1 MDKEQKQAEENTIK
15 TKDNLEQQEKKHKKD
30 KTRMFLVLAFLVLF
44 AGISY
49 IVLRGSYLE
58 YLELGQKYVS
68 VFSTNLKYRY
78 TIMAVNFVVLYL
90 MLYLTNRGIKKGLK
104 PFFEKEKK
112 TMPKLPNKSLSLV
125 ISAIASFVVS
135 SMLTQK
141 LMLIMS
147 GASFG
152 TQDPLFGLDIAYYV
166 FQKPVLEF
174 FAFYFIVLFVG
185 LSIYMALY
193 YVIVFNRYFD
203 GVEGSM
209 LKESLFMKKLTRNI
223 LLVIIGV
230 AVLTI
235 LNTQSMMFG
244 KILTVNENTDI
255 IGAGMTEA
263 TVKLWGY
270 IIFAFV
276 IIIFAYRAL
285 KYFKQGKTNKVL
297 KNLAIIS
304 STIYSND
311 VI

>member
-1 MDKEQKQAEENTIK
+1 MDKEQNQAEENTVK
-15 TKDNLEQQEKKHKKD
+15 TKDNLKQKEKKHKKD

-125 ISAIASFVVS
+125 ISAITSFVVS

-166 FQKPVLEF
+166 FIRILC
-174 FAFYFIVLFVG
+174 
-185 LSIYMALY
+185 
-193 YVIVFNRYFD
+193 
-203 GVEGSM
+203 
-209 LKESLFMKKLTRNI
+209 I
-223 LLVIIGV
+223 LLYSFICRIINIYGI
-230 AVLTI
+230 I
-235 LNTQSMMFG
+235 LCNS
-244 KILTVNENTDI
+244 L
-255 IGAGMTEA
+255 
-263 TVKLWGY
+263 
-270 IIFAFV
+270 
-276 IIIFAYRAL
+276 
-285 KYFKQGKTNKVL
+285 
-297 KNLAIIS
+297 
-304 STIYSND
+304 
-311 VI
+311 

>member
-1 MDKEQKQAEENTIK
+1 
-15 TKDNLEQQEKKHKKD
+15 
-30 KTRMFLVLAFLVLF
+30 
-44 AGISY
+44 
-49 IVLRGSYLE
+49 
-58 YLELGQKYVS
+58 
-68 VFSTNLKYRY
+68 
-78 TIMAVNFVVLYL
+78 

-152 TQDPLFGLDIAYYV
+152 TQDSLFGLDIAYYV

-235 LNTQSMMFG
+235 INH
-244 KILTVNENTDI
+244 
-255 IGAGMTEA
+255 
-263 TVKLWGY
+263 
-270 IIFAFV
+270 
-276 IIIFAYRAL
+276 
-285 KYFKQGKTNKVL
+285 TNV
-297 KNLAIIS
+297 
-304 STIYSND
+304 
-311 VI
+311 